1 MNQRIFSNYY
11 RVAFYGKPFKDMDGK
26 EYIYKELNTARVAEV
41 AENLK
46 VIKLFNNLVRSG
58 N

>member
-46 VIKLFNNLVRSG
+46 VTSNI
-58 N
+58 